1 MRETCSTLLSE
12 PAFLHLIGYPP
23 VLTNFCKWK
32 NFILIPVW
40 VKLLGAYS
48 TLITHSSVAGHLGY
62 CEQRWTKHSVCIS
75 VTITGAFGVTVL
87 YFIFKSWGIVMLAG
101 CEIDGG
107 GWYIVIPFQSVC
119 SPVTFGI
126 LSESMPMWAASLT
139 LTALHL
145 WICCFWEMDPV
156 RMLLFNAFIQTAL
169 SISTSLSQSA
179 RTFMSA
185 YIALENLF
193 LLVPASKNQSP
204 A

>member
-1 MRETCSTLLSE
+1 MQWPWRSEGQQVLLITESSLQPLKLYIFMFKICILPVRETCSTLLSE

-101 CEIDGG
+101 
-107 GWYIVIPFQSVC
+107 WHPTSRVC
-119 SPVTFGI
+119 LV
-126 LSESMPMWAASLT
+126 LS
-139 LTALHL
+139 
-145 WICCFWEMDPV
+145 
-156 RMLLFNAFIQTAL
+156 LFF
-169 SISTSLSQSA
+169 
-179 RTFMSA
+179 F
-185 YIALENLF
+185 
-193 LLVPASKNQSP
+193 K
-204 A
+204 